1 MTPCM
6 AVNDEPRRVGIGN
19 SIFSMAFALTL
30 GGVTFLLA
38 VIWGGPLVE
47 VMRRLKL
54 GKQIRLEGPQS
65 HMAKMGTPA
74 MGGLLI
80 VGWTIIVSL
89 VVNIVQLVQDVEIA
103 QSVIIPVG
111 VMAAYSLL
119 GGIDDYQG
127 FRHRPGVGMLAR
139 YKIWYQIAIA
149 LVAAVLLYRVVN
161 EGNGYVAL
169 PTVQVL
175 LDIGIIYVPVAVFII
190 TATANA
196 VNLTDGLDGL
206 AGIITATAFA
216 AYGIIAFLQDQQF
229 LLTFSFIVVGACFAF
244 LWFNAHP
251 AQMFMGDVG
260 SQALGG
266 ALGVVALMTNQWLI
280 LPIIAFVPVATTL
293 STILQVVSAVLSRRF
308 LGRDLRPFRMAPLHN
323 HFVLLGWS
331 ETQIVQRWWLIGI
344 LTARIGIALAL
355 I

>member
-1 MTPCM
+1 
-6 AVNDEPRRVGIGN
+6 
-19 SIFSMAFALTL
+19 MAFALTL
-30 GGVTFLLA
+30 GGFTFVMA
-38 VIWGGPLVE
+38 VIWGSPLVE
-47 VMRRLKL
+47 IMRRLRL
-54 GKQIRLEGPQS
+54 GKQIRIEGPQE

-74 MGGLLI
+74 MGGMLI
-80 VGWTIIVSL
+80 VGWTLIISI
-89 VVNIVQLVQDVEIA
+89 VVNIVQLVQNLEVAE
-103 QSVIIPVG
+103 SVIIPLG
-111 VMAAYSLL
+111 VMVAFSIL
-119 GGIDDYQG
+119 GGVDDYHG
-127 FRHRPGVGMLAR
+127 FRQRPGVGMLAR
-139 YKIWYQIAIA
+139 YKIWYQVGIAA
-149 LVAAVLLYRVVN
+149 VAAVLLYWVVN
-161 EGNGYVAL
+161 RQHGWIAV

-175 LDIGIIYVPVAVFII
+175 LDIGLWYIPVATFII
-190 TATANA
+190 TATSNA

-206 AGIITATAFA
+206 AGIIAATAFT
-216 AYGIIAFLQDQQF
+216 AYGIIAFLQNQQF
-229 LLTFSFIVVGACFAF
+229 LLIFSFIVVGACFAF

-293 STILQVVSAVLSRRF
+293 STIIQVSSAVLSRRF
-308 LGRDLRPFRMAPLHN
+308 LGRDIRPFRMAPLHN

-344 LTARIGIALAL
+344 LAAMVGIALAL